1 MRTHQGFHISCSR
14 RLLVLSAAACVI
26 VGAAFVP
33 LLAQASRSGT
43 GEVIAVRELELKAG
57 VDIAEFER
65 FARST
70 YNPGWEGVV
79 PGLKAYIGKAD
90 RGALKGG
97 YALILVF
104 DGEKTRDA
112 IFPKEGG
119 GASPQFAPMLKGP
132 FALNQELEKYLEPG
146 ALSVYTDYVA
156 MR

>member
-1 MRTHQGFHISCSR
+1 MRTRRGFHISCSR
-14 RLLVLSAAACVI
+14 RSLMLAASLIAAGALVPT
-26 VGAAFVP
+26 F
-33 LLAQASRSGT
+33 AQAPRAGT

-57 VDIAEFER
+57 VDPAQFER
-65 FARST
+65 FARAT

-90 RGALKGG
+90 RGASKGG
-97 YALILVF
+97 YALILIF

-119 GASPQFAPMLKGP
+119 GASPTFAPLLKGP

>member
-1 MRTHQGFHISCSR
+1 MRTPRRFHISCAR
-14 RLLVLSAAACVI
+14 RPLVLSAASVI
-26 VGAAFVP
+26 ALSALVP
-33 LLAQASRSGT
+33 LFAQPSRAGG

-57 VDIAEFER
+57 VDTAQFER
-65 FARST
+65 FARAT
-70 YNPGWEGVV
+70 YNPGWEGVI

-90 RGALKGG
+90 RGVLKGG
-97 YALILVF
+97 YALILIF

-119 GASPQFAPMLKGP
+119 GASPQFAPALKGP
-132 FALNQELEKYLEPG
+132 FALNQELEKFLEPG

>member
-1 MRTHQGFHISCSR
+1 MLTQRGVHVSCLR
-14 RLLVLSAAACVI
+14 RPLMLIAASVIAAGALVPI
-26 VGAAFVP
+26 F
-33 LLAQASRSGT
+33 AQAPRAGT

-57 VDIAEFER
+57 VDTAQFER
-65 FARST
+65 FARTT

-90 RGALKGG
+90 RGAQKGT
-97 YALILVF
+97 YALFIVF

-119 GASPQFAPMLKGP
+119 GAAAKFAPVLKVP
-132 FALNQELEKYLEPG
+132 FALNEELGKYLEPG
-146 ALSVYTDYVA
+146 GLSVYTDYVA

>member
-1 MRTHQGFHISCSR
+1 MRTQRGFHISCSR
-14 RLLVLSAAACVI
+14 RWLTLGGASVIAVSALLPV
-26 VGAAFVP
+26 F
-33 LLAQASRSGT
+33 AQPTRAGT

-57 VDIAEFER
+57 VDAAQFER
-65 FARST
+65 FARAT

-79 PGLKAYIGKAD
+79 PGLRAYIGKAD

-97 YALILVF
+97 YALILIF

-119 GASPQFAPMLKGP
+119 GASPMFAPLLKGP

-156 MR
+156 IR

>member
-1 MRTHQGFHISCSR
+1 MRTHRGFHISCSR
-14 RLLVLSAAACVI
+14 RSLALAAASVI
-26 VGAAFVP
+26 AVGA
-33 LLAQASRSGT
+33 LLPVFAQPSRTAT
-43 GEVIAVRELELKAG
+43 GEVIAVRELQLKAA
-57 VDIAEFER
+57 VNAAQFER
-65 FARST
+65 FARDT
-70 YNPGWEGVV
+70 YNPGWEGAV

-90 RGALKGG
+90 RGAQKGS

-119 GASPQFAPMLKGP
+119 GVSPTFAPLLKGP

-146 ALSVYTDYVA
+146 SLSVYTDYVA

>member
-1 MRTHQGFHISCSR
+1 MRTRRGFHISCSR
-14 RLLVLSAAACVI
+14 RSLVLAASVI
-26 VGAAFVP
+26 TAGALVP
-33 LLAQASRSGT
+33 TFAQAPRAGT

-57 VDIAEFER
+57 VDPAQFER
-65 FARST
+65 FARAT

-97 YALILVF
+97 YALILIF

-119 GASPQFAPMLKGP
+119 GASPTFAPLLKGP
-132 FALNQELEKYLEPG
+132 FALNQELETYLEPG

>member
-1 MRTHQGFHISCSR
+1 MRTQRGFHISCLR
-14 RLLVLSAAACVI
+14 RSLMLIAASVIAAGALVPM
-26 VGAAFVP
+26 F
-33 LLAQASRSGT
+33 AQAPRAGT

-57 VDIAEFER
+57 VDTAQFER
-65 FARST
+65 FARVT

-79 PGLKAYIGKAD
+79 PGLRAYLGKAD

-119 GASPQFAPMLKGP
+119 GASPLFAPLLKGP

>member
-1 MRTHQGFHISCSR
+1 MRTRRGFHISCSR
-14 RLLVLSAAACVI
+14 RSLVLAASVI
-26 VGAAFVP
+26 TAGALVP
-33 LLAQASRSGT
+33 TFAQAPRAGT

-57 VDIAEFER
+57 VDPAQFER
-65 FARST
+65 FARAT

-97 YALILVF
+97 YALILIF

-119 GASPQFAPMLKGP
+119 GASPTFAPLLKGP

>member
-1 MRTHQGFHISCSR
+1 MRTRRGFHISCSR
-14 RLLVLSAAACVI
+14 RSLMLAASLIAAGALVPT
-26 VGAAFVP
+26 F
-33 LLAQASRSGT
+33 AQAPRAGT

-57 VDIAEFER
+57 VDPAQFER
-65 FARST
+65 FARAT

-97 YALILVF
+97 YALILIF

-119 GASPQFAPMLKGP
+119 GASPTFAPLLKGP

>member
-1 MRTHQGFHISCSR
+1 MGTQRGFHISCSR
-14 RLLVLSAAACVI
+14 RSLTLGAACLIAVS
-26 VGAAFVP
+26 ALVP
-33 LLAQASRSGT
+33 LLAQPSRTGA

-57 VDIAEFER
+57 VDPAQFET
-65 FARST
+65 FARAT
-70 YNPGWEGVV
+70 YNPGWNAVV
-79 PGLKAYIGKAD
+79 PGLKAYIAKGD

-104 DGEKTRDA
+104 DGAKTRDA

-119 GASPQFAPMLKGP
+119 GASPTFAAKLKAA
-132 FALNQELEKYLEPG
+132 FALNQELEKFLEPG